1 MAVGID
7 EYKVLKSEEK
17 IALFD
22 ELFKLKAEKKTI
34 EDRIKELEAGYKDDV
49 IKAGRDLFFELPSGV
64 KFSIKKSSRKGK
76 VNTDKIMEDYDGLD
90 IEEYRGKSSTIYTLR
105 KDS

>member
-17 IALFD
+17 IELFD

-49 IKAGRDLFFELPSGV
+49 IKAGKDLFFALPNGV
-64 KFSIKKSSRKGK
+64 KFSIKKSIRKGA
-76 VNTDKIMEDYDGLD
+76 LD
-90 IEEYRGKSSTIYTLR
+90 VAAIEEATDIDCDDYRKKPSTLFTLR
-105 KDS
+105 LDK

>member
-17 IALFD
+17 IELFD

-49 IKAGRDLFFELPSGV
+49 IKAGKDLFFELPSGV
-64 KFSIKKSSRKGK
+64 KFSIKKSIRKGALD
-76 VNTDKIMEDYDGLD
+76 VAAIEEATDIDCEDY
-90 IEEYRGKSSTIYTLR
+90 RKKPSTIYTLR
-105 KDS
+105 LDK

>member
-17 IALFD
+17 IELFD

-34 EDRIKELEAGYKDDV
+34 DDRIKELEAGYKEDV
-49 IKAGRDLFFELPSGV
+49 IKAGKDLFFELPSGV
-64 KFSIKKSSRKGK
+64 KFSIKKSIRKGA
-76 VNTDKIMEDYDGLD
+76 LD
-90 IEEYRGKSSTIYTLR
+90 VAAIEEATDIDCDDYRKKPSTLFTLR
-105 KDS
+105 LDK

>member
-17 IALFD
+17 IELFD

-34 EDRIKELEAGYKDDV
+34 DDRIKELEAGYKNDV
-49 IKAGRDLFFELPSGV
+49 IKAGKDLFFELPSGV
-64 KFSIKKSSRKGK
+64 KFSIKKSIRKGA
-76 VNTDKIMEDYDGLD
+76 LD
-90 IEEYRGKSSTIYTLR
+90 VAAIEEATDIDCDDYRKKPSTLFTLR
-105 KDS
+105 LDK

>member
-17 IALFD
+17 IELFD

-34 EDRIKELEAGYKDDV
+34 DKRIKELEAGYKDDV
-49 IKAGRDLFFELPSGV
+49 IKAGKDLFFELPSGV
-64 KFSIKKSSRKGK
+64 KFSIKKSIRKGA
-76 VNTDKIMEDYDGLD
+76 LD
-90 IEEYRGKSSTIYTLR
+90 VAAIEEATDIDCDDYRKKSSTLFTLR
-105 KDS
+105 LDK